1 MPKKKRRDT
10 PAKQSQRFV
19 ETAKALGVDESGK
32 AFEKAINMIVTPK
45 AAIPVGKGN
54 KDRENQR

>member
-1 MPKKKRRDT
+1 MPKQKRRDT

-32 AFEKAINMIVTPK
+32 SFEKAFKVISPRK
-45 AAIPVGKGN
+45 PQQK
-54 KDRENQR
+54 KP

>member
-1 MPKKKRRDT
+1 MPKQKRRDT

-32 AFEKAINMIVTPK
+32 EFERALKIIHPPVKAKRRK
-45 AAIPVGKGN
+45 ATLS
-54 KDRENQR
+54 